1 MYGSSLPLAW
11 GFFFFSLF
19 KEMYKFSAYLNLW
32 DNRLHEWR
40 EKSET
45 GFQILQG
52 AYDVGTIS
60 LPPVSNYK
68 SEVDLK
74 EK

>member
-11 GFFFFSLF
+11 GFFFFFLF

-45 GFQILQG
+45 GFQILQE